1 MAIDDTT
8 AAIRQAAERI
18 AAAGQSPPRAAP
30 DPVNLPMIRHWTQA
44 MGDTN
49 PIYTDAGAAAASVH
63 GQLVAPP
70 AMVQVW
76 TMRGLRPAPDAGDSG
91 DPLGLM
97 TAVLDDARFT
107 SVVATNSE
115 QEYYRYLRPGEQLTV
130 RSSLEGVT
138 GPKQTA
144 LGEGWFVTTRSTWYA
159 GDEAVAAMRFRVL
172 KYRGVPGGRP
182 PGPAERPA
190 APPLAAADDVLRPV
204 VTADTAFFWDG
215 TARGELRI
223 QRCRGCGA
231 LRHPPGPMCPACG
244 ADKPEYLL
252 AAGTGEVYS
261 YVVHHHPPVPGHQA
275 PFVVALVQLTEG
287 VRMVGELLGVDP
299 DQVRVG
305 MPVRAEFVKVD
316 SDLTLPAWRQ
326 AEKDA
331 SLYEADRSDT
341 PQPPGRTPPQLRC
354 GAPAPR
360 PVLARGDDP
369 PEPPVPPEAREA
381 PQGRP
386 PARGARKQS
395 VLPELVIDVTPTFVI
410 STAIATRDFQDV
422 HHDRDKAVARG
433 GKDIFINILTSSG
446 LVQRYVTGW
455 AGPDALVR
463 KVDIRLGV
471 PCYAGDTLTFSGRVI
486 QAGEGQHSS
495 QDCVVEVV
503 GRCGLGDHV
512 TGMVRVCLPGGTR

>member
-1 MAIDDTT
+1 MATDDTT

-49 PIYTDAGAAAASVH
+49 PIYTNAGAAAASVH
-63 GQLVAPP
+63 GELVAPP

-97 TAVLDDARFT
+97 TAVLDDAGFT

-115 QEYYRYLRPGEQLTV
+115 QEYYRYLHPGEQLTV
-130 RSSLEGVT
+130 CSSLEGVT

-172 KYRGVPGGRP
+172 KFKPT
-182 PGPAERPA
+182 
-190 APPLAAADDVLRPV
+190 AAAATAGDALRPV
-204 VTADTAFFWDG
+204 VTADTAFFWEG

-244 ADKPEYLL
+244 AGKPEYLL

-316 SDLTLPAWRQ
+316 GDLTLPAWR
-326 AEKDA
+326 ED
-331 SLYEADRSDT
+331 
-341 PQPPGRTPPQLRC
+341 QP
-354 GAPAPR
+354 
-360 PVLARGDDP
+360 
-369 PEPPVPPEAREA
+369 
-381 PQGRP
+381 
-386 PARGARKQS
+386 
-395 VLPELVIDVTPTFVI
+395 
-410 STAIATRDFQDV
+410 
-422 HHDRDKAVARG
+422 
-433 GKDIFINILTSSG
+433 
-446 LVQRYVTGW
+446 
-455 AGPDALVR
+455 
-463 KVDIRLGV
+463 
-471 PCYAGDTLTFSGRVI
+471 
-486 QAGEGQHSS
+486 
-495 QDCVVEVV
+495 
-503 GRCGLGDHV
+503 
-512 TGMVRVCLPGGTR
+512 

>member
-1 MAIDDTT
+1 MATDDTT

-18 AAAGQSPPRAAP
+18 AAAGQSPPRVAP

-63 GQLVAPP
+63 GELVAPP

-97 TAVLDDARFT
+97 TAVLDDAGFT

-172 KYRGVPGGRP
+172 KFRPGLKKGTA
-182 PGPAERPA
+182 GE
-190 APPLAAADDVLRPV
+190 VLRPV
-204 VTADTAFFWDG
+204 VTADTAFFWEG

-223 QRCRGCGA
+223 QRCRGCGT

-299 DQVRVG
+299 GQVRVG
-305 MPVRAEFVKVD
+305 MPVRAEFVKID
-316 SDLTLPAWRQ
+316 GELTLPAWR
-326 AEKDA
+326 E
-331 SLYEADRSDT
+331 DR
-341 PQPPGRTPPQLRC
+341 P
-354 GAPAPR
+354 
-360 PVLARGDDP
+360 
-369 PEPPVPPEAREA
+369 
-381 PQGRP
+381 
-386 PARGARKQS
+386 
-395 VLPELVIDVTPTFVI
+395 
-410 STAIATRDFQDV
+410 
-422 HHDRDKAVARG
+422 
-433 GKDIFINILTSSG
+433 
-446 LVQRYVTGW
+446 
-455 AGPDALVR
+455 
-463 KVDIRLGV
+463 
-471 PCYAGDTLTFSGRVI
+471 
-486 QAGEGQHSS
+486 
-495 QDCVVEVV
+495 
-503 GRCGLGDHV
+503 
-512 TGMVRVCLPGGTR
+512 

>member
-1 MAIDDTT
+1 MATDDTT

-18 AAAGQSPPRAAP
+18 AAAGQSPPRVAP

-49 PIYTDAGAAAASVH
+49 PVYTDPGAAAASVH

-76 TMRGLRPAPDAGDSG
+76 TMRGLRPAPDAGGDSG

-97 TAVLDDARFT
+97 TAVLDDAGFT

-138 GPKQTA
+138 GPKRTA
-144 LGEGWFVTTRSTWYA
+144 LGEGWFVTTRSTWYV
-159 GDEAVAAMRFRVL
+159 GGEAVAAMRFRVL
-172 KYRGVPGGRP
+172 KFK
-182 PGPAERPA
+182 PAA
-190 APPLAAADDVLRPV
+190 APPQAAGDVLRPV

-223 QRCRGCGA
+223 QRCGGCGA

-244 ADKPEYLL
+244 ADKPEYVL

-275 PFVVALVQLTEG
+275 PFVIALVQLTEG

-299 DQVRVG
+299 GQVRVG

-316 SDLTLPAWRQ
+316 SDLTLPAWR
-326 AEKDA
+326 E
-331 SLYEADRSDT
+331 DRS
-341 PQPPGRTPPQLRC
+341 
-354 GAPAPR
+354 
-360 PVLARGDDP
+360 
-369 PEPPVPPEAREA
+369 
-381 PQGRP
+381 
-386 PARGARKQS
+386 
-395 VLPELVIDVTPTFVI
+395 
-410 STAIATRDFQDV
+410 
-422 HHDRDKAVARG
+422 
-433 GKDIFINILTSSG
+433 
-446 LVQRYVTGW
+446 
-455 AGPDALVR
+455 
-463 KVDIRLGV
+463 
-471 PCYAGDTLTFSGRVI
+471 
-486 QAGEGQHSS
+486 
-495 QDCVVEVV
+495 
-503 GRCGLGDHV
+503 
-512 TGMVRVCLPGGTR
+512 